1 MPRWLEIVLARV
13 HELAS
18 AGKVRFTHKALQEL
32 ASLDL
37 GMDEGD
43 CLDLLR
49 GLRAPDSVG
58 RIKSTIT
65 GEWMYVFKPTVVET
79 RIYLKL
85 ILRGDCII
93 ISFHEEDGEDGN

>member
-1 MPRWLEIVLARV
+1 MPRWLEVVLTRV

-18 AGKVRFTHKALQEL
+18 AGKVRFTYKALREL
-32 ASLDL
+32 AWLDL

-49 GLRAPDSVG
+49 DLEAPDSAG
-58 RIKSTIT
+58 RIRSAIT
-65 GEWMYVFKPTVVET
+65 GEWMYVFKPTVLET

-93 ISFHEEDGEDGN
+93 ISFHGEGGENGN